1 MRSLLLLLASAAGVG
16 ANYVIFSQRFSAD
29 PAPIVH
35 DGRVYLYSKH
45 FARALQT
52 YTFLLLRPP

>member
-1 MRSLLLLLASAAGVG
+1 MLMLPLLVAG

-35 DGRVYLYSKH
+35 DGRVYLYSKG
-45 FARALQT
+45 RVQT
-52 YTFLLLRPP
+52 RSMINPMLK